1 MVGGGTL
8 DDEVYQDTCA
18 MMGLEAGL
26 ADSVRAGVVDL
37 ESRGFMA
44 GNGAPPVGTRCLAA

>member
-1 MVGGGTL
+1 VGTL
-8 DDEVYQDTCA
+8 DDEVYQGTCA

-26 ADSVRAGVVDL
+26 ADSVPAGMVDL

>member
-1 MVGGGTL
+1 VGTL
-8 DDEVYQDTCA
+8 DDEVYQGTCA

-26 ADSVRAGVVDL
+26 ADSVRAVVVDL
-37 ESRGFMA
+37 ESRDFMA